1 MSEDTMMDDKN
12 KNPAPA
18 TGTGETNP
26 GNPQATPPVN
36 GGNGEGTPFKTFSTK
51 EEFDNHSA
59 GIRSSA
65 ERKVEKEF
73 LAMLG
78 LKPDEK
84 EKLTKFKEAYES
96 SLSESQRQTEKM
108 SGLEKEVESL
118 KAQIIE
124 KDAIISALGK
134 LNEKDFGDIS
144 KYVRMAK
151 GLVDDNTSMD
161 DAMSQVLAMVKQEK
175 KNNVPTGTPPDKG
188 SGNPNTEGKNPF
200 KTDNLTEQGKAIRM
214 DRELAR
220 KQYFEAYGKY
230 PNW

>member
-1 MSEDTMMDDKN
+1 MADMDDDKN
-12 KNPAPA
+12 KNPAPG
-18 TGTGETNP
+18 TGTGTPNP
-26 GNPQATPPVN
+26 GNNQATPPANN

-51 EEFDNHSA
+51 EDFDNHSA

-65 ERKVEKEF
+65 EKKVEKEL
-73 LAMLG
+73 LALLG

-96 SLSESQRQTEKM
+96 TLSESQKQTEKM

-118 KAQIIE
+118 KAEVAE
-124 KDAIISALGK
+124 KDAIIKALSK

-144 KYVRMAK
+144 KYVKMAK
-151 GLVDDNTSMD
+151 GLVDENTTMD
-161 DAMSQVLAMVKQEK
+161 DAMTQVLAMVKQEK
-175 KNNVPTGTPPDKG
+175 KPNVPTGTPPDKG
-188 SGNPNTEGKNPF
+188 TPSNQTEKNPF

-214 DRELAR
+214 DREQAR
-220 KQYFEAYGKY
+220 KWYHEAYGKY

>member
-1 MSEDTMMDDKN
+1 MADTMDDDKN
-12 KNPAPA
+12 KNPAPG
-18 TGTGETNP
+18 TGTGEPNP

-36 GGNGEGTPFKTFSTK
+36 NGGNGEGTPFKSFSTK

-59 GIRSSA
+59 GIRASA
-65 ERKVEKEF
+65 EKKIEKEL

-96 SLSESQRQTEKM
+96 TLSASEKQTEKM
-108 SGLEKEVESL
+108 KGLESEVANL
-118 KAQIIE
+118 KAQIAE
-124 KDAIISALGK
+124 KDAIITALAK

-144 KYVRMAK
+144 KYVKMAK
-151 GLVDDNTSMD
+151 GLVDDNTNMD
-161 DAMSQVLAMVKQEK
+161 EAMSQVLAMVKQEK

-188 SGNPNTEGKNPF
+188 TPPANAEKNPF
-200 KTDNLTEQGKAIRM
+200 KSDNLTEQGKAIRM
-214 DRELAR
+214 DREQAR
-220 KQYFEAYGKY
+220 KWYFEAYGKY